1 MPEKLNENPEQEPEQ
16 QEEQPDAIAL
26 LAERLGMIE
35 AALGVGN
42 SKPNESNLLQRLDKI
57 EQGIFKTER
66 ERSLPATITRS
77 EAANLS
83 FLRRHGITLEDFSSN
98 RIQIVGD

>member
-1 MPEKLNENPEQEPEQ
+1 
-16 QEEQPDAIAL
+16 
-26 LAERLGMIE
+26 MIE

-66 ERSLPATITRS
+66 ERALPPVITKA
-77 EAANLS
+77 EAAR
-83 FLRRHGITLEDFSSN
+83 FEPITF
-98 RIQIVGD
+98 

>member
-1 MPEKLNENPEQEPEQ
+1 VNEHLSQEPEQ
-16 QEEQPDAIAL
+16 ELEQEQPDPIAL
-26 LAERLGMIE
+26 LTKRLGMIE

-66 ERSLPATITRS
+66 ERSLPPVITKTEATS
-77 EAANLS
+77 LS
-83 FLRRHGITLEDFSSN
+83 FLRKHGIRL
-98 RIQIVGD
+98 IGY